1 MLISKPLFYVTDRKP
16 GDPLVEIDSTYG
28 KVYHL
33 GSPADLM
40 EMTERENALI
50 FMPHPRSK
58 GSTGF
63 PDAVKDKPYFQHE
76 NYRGRGIAG
85 AWASTPPKSVCAN
98 IGAWACGMS

>member
-1 MLISKPLFYVTDRKP
+1 MLISKPV
-16 GDPLVEIDSTYG
+16 DPLVEIDSTYG

-76 NYRGRGIAG
+76 NYPRTGVSLGHGHRRLRKAFVRI
-85 AWASTPPKSVCAN
+85 SVP
-98 IGAWACGMS
+98 GPVG